1 MAHHQAS
8 DKTPTTKELKKEIES
23 AKSNAATFNPLK
35 ELGETRSKIAKQFV
49 FWYFILIGG
58 SFIFTLIYNLLIFWL
73 FPKFMP
79 EQIIAPK
86 DILLTA
92 AGIVGSPLG
101 FIVGYYFKD
110 IQK

>member
-1 MAHHQAS
+1 MAGQI
-8 DKTPTTKELKKEIES
+8 DRIPKTKELREEIES
-23 AKSNAATFNPLK
+23 TKSNVGTFNPLK

-49 FWYFILIGG
+49 LWYFILISGA
-58 SFIFTLIYNLLIFWL
+58 FILTLIYNILIIWF
-73 FPKFMP
+73 FPIDSD
-79 EQIIAPK
+79 QIIAPK
-86 DILLTA
+86 DILLTT